1 MMKKK
6 LSMKDIAL
14 ECGTSITT
22 VSFVINGR
30 GNEKNI
36 SVVMI
41 AKIQEYIT
49 KVGYRPHSIAQG
61 LRTGKSKTIG
71 FLVDDISEPFFSGI
85 AKYVDEIA
93 AENGYKILFCCTG
106 NNTQKTAELLS
117 MLSDRQM
124 DGYIMALAEGVEDQI
139 TPLLS
144 GKMPIVLFDRYLP
157 DLDCDQ
163 VTVDNYDSVYNA
175 TIHLIERGFSK
186 ITYVGPETSQQQMI
200 DRSSGYSKA
209 MTEHSL
215 KKAVIEL
222 KLPLE
227 MGTQLEDVLVNSLP
241 EAFIFGANYIT
252 MHAIRTIM
260 DLDKTIFNKV
270 GMVSFDDLE
279 LFKYLPVPITSI
291 EQPIKTI
298 AEKIMD
304 VMLKRLTGKGGAK
317 SIQQMVQTSLIIRL
331 SSQKNGGHVFSSAS

>member
-1 MMKKK
+1 MR
-6 LSMKDIAL
+6 DIAL
-14 ECGTSITT
+14 KCDTSITT

-36 SVVMI
+36 SPATI
-41 AKIQEYIT
+41 AKIQKYIT
-49 KVGYRPHSIAQG
+49 KVGYRPHAMAQG

-117 MLSDRQM
+117 MLADRQM

-175 TIHLIERGFSK
+175 TIHLIEQGFSK
-186 ITYVGPETSQQQMI
+186 ITYVGPQTSQQQMM
-200 DRSSGYSKA
+200 DRLNGYSKA

-222 KLPLE
+222 KSPLE
-227 MGTQLEDVLVNSLP
+227 MDTELKDVLVNSLP
-241 EAFIFGANYIT
+241 EAFIFAANYIT

-260 DLDKTIFNKV
+260 AIDQSIFNKV
-270 GMVSFDDLE
+270 GIVSFDDLE
-279 LFKYLPVPITSI
+279 LFKFLPVPITAI
-291 EQPIKTI
+291 EQPIKII

-317 SIQQMVQTSLIIRL
+317 SIQQTVKTNMLIRL
-331 SSQKNGGHVFSSAS
+331 SSQKRGGDVFSVTP